1 MINFEQEQAITI
13 NQAAQII
20 PGRPN
25 PATVWRWIN
34 TGVRG
39 FRLEAVPCG
48 GRWFTSK
55 EAIDR
60 FLAAMASRAGQDV
73 TVTESAA
80 KKARIKRAEQKLAAA
95 GI

>member
-1 MINFEQEQAITI
+1 MINFEQELAITI

-39 FRLEAVPCG
+39 LRLEAVPCG

-55 EAIDR
+55 EAVER
-60 FLAAMASRAGQDV
+60 FLNAMASRAGQRV
-73 TVTESAA
+73 SKTESAA
-80 KKARIKRAEQKLAAA
+80 RKARIKRAEQKLAAA